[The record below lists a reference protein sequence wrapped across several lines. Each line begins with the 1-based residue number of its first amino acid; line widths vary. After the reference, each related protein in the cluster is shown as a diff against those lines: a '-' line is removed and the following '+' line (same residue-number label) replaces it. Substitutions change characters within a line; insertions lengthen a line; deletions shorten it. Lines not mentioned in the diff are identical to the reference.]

1 MKSKK
6 FAIIPSQKI
15 MDNWYLRTHSA
26 KHLLNSNDNQLSSSN
41 ISNHL
46 FYMYNAAQYIYDSD
60 R

>member
-46 FYMYNAAQYIYDSD
+46 FYMYNAAQYI
-60 R
+60 